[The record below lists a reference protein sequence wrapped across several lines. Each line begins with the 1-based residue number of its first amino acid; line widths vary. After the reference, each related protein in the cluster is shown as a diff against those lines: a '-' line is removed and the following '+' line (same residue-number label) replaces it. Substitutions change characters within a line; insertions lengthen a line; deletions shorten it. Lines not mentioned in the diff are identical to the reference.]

1 MRTANPALFKPWLSS
16 TAFATDANCTTPE
29 KGELHTQQSK
39 IERVELFEKQFLW
52 NSTLYEKIDQQ
63 ILMSKNDNEP
73 PKGFEKFFKN
83 REKRTKES
91 KDNKQDEKEGE
102 GKEETKKEDESD
114 AGKRKY
120 HFRS

>member
-16 TAFATDANCTTPE
+16 TAFATDANCATPE
-29 KGELHTQQSK
+29 KGELHSQQSK
-39 IERVELFEKQFLW
+39 IERVELFEKKFLW

-63 ILMSKNDNEP
+63 LLMSKKDDEP

-91 KDNKQDEKEGE
+91 QDNKQDEKEGE
-102 GKEETKKEDESD
+102 GKEETKKEDESE